1 MSKSL
6 IQVGCNI
13 GDEHI
18 FQLIKDEQINLCIF
32 IDANKTALEQCLQNS
47 KEFFKDANWEAKFEF
62 INCAVSNLPDEELE
76 FHIPNDEHGHNGG
89 SSLFAN
95 MVEQDYM
102 LEMQSKL
109 DKVCN
114 GIDVMS
120 DKQEQM
126 SEDIAKIK
134 EAVYNPDQGLYARI
148 RELETWKRTSSRMIW
163 TLFTTMIGLI
173 GAFIL
178 KNLGV

>member
-1 MSKSL
+1 
-6 IQVGCNI
+6 
-13 GDEHI
+13 
-18 FQLIKDEQINLCIF
+18 
-32 IDANKTALEQCLQNS
+32 
-47 KEFFKDANWEAKFEF
+47 
-62 INCAVSNLPDEELE
+62 
-76 FHIPNDEHGHNGG
+76 
-89 SSLFAN
+89 

-109 DKVCN
+109 DRVCN

-126 SEDIAKIK
+126 SADIAKIK

-163 TLFTTMIGLI
+163 TLFTTLIGLI

-178 KNLGV
+178 KNLGS

>member
-1 MSKSL
+1 
-6 IQVGCNI
+6 
-13 GDEHI
+13 
-18 FQLIKDEQINLCIF
+18 
-32 IDANKTALEQCLQNS
+32 
-47 KEFFKDANWEAKFEF
+47 
-62 INCAVSNLPDEELE
+62 
-76 FHIPNDEHGHNGG
+76 
-89 SSLFAN
+89 
-95 MVEQDYM
+95 MVEQDYL

-114 GIDVMS
+114 GIEVMS

-148 RELETWKRTSSRMIW
+148 RELEAWRRTSSRMIW
-163 TLFTTMIGLI
+163 TLFTTIIGLI

>member
-1 MSKSL
+1 
-6 IQVGCNI
+6 
-13 GDEHI
+13 
-18 FQLIKDEQINLCIF
+18 
-32 IDANKTALEQCLQNS
+32 
-47 KEFFKDANWEAKFEF
+47 
-62 INCAVSNLPDEELE
+62 
-76 FHIPNDEHGHNGG
+76 
-89 SSLFAN
+89 

-114 GIDVMS
+114 GIEVMS
-120 DKQEQM
+120 GKQEQM
-126 SEDIAKIK
+126 SDDIAKIN

-178 KNLGV
+178 KNLGI

>member
-1 MSKSL
+1 MS
-6 IQVGCNI
+6 
-13 GDEHI
+13 
-18 FQLIKDEQINLCIF
+18 EQREYL
-32 IDANKTALEQCLQNS
+32 LEL
-47 KEFFKDANWEAKFEF
+47 
-62 INCAVSNLPDEELE
+62 
-76 FHIPNDEHGHNGG
+76 
-89 SSLFAN
+89 
-95 MVEQDYM
+95 
-102 LEMQSKL
+102 QSKL

-120 DKQEQM
+120 DKQELM
-126 SEDIAKIK
+126 SVDIGKIK

-178 KNLGV
+178 KNLGS

>member
-1 MSKSL
+1 
-6 IQVGCNI
+6 
-13 GDEHI
+13 
-18 FQLIKDEQINLCIF
+18 
-32 IDANKTALEQCLQNS
+32 
-47 KEFFKDANWEAKFEF
+47 
-62 INCAVSNLPDEELE
+62 
-76 FHIPNDEHGHNGG
+76 
-89 SSLFAN
+89 

-114 GIDVMS
+114 GIEVMS

-126 SEDIAKIK
+126 SEDIGKIK

-178 KNLGV
+178 KNLGS

>member
-1 MSKSL
+1 
-6 IQVGCNI
+6 
-13 GDEHI
+13 
-18 FQLIKDEQINLCIF
+18 
-32 IDANKTALEQCLQNS
+32 
-47 KEFFKDANWEAKFEF
+47 
-62 INCAVSNLPDEELE
+62 
-76 FHIPNDEHGHNGG
+76 
-89 SSLFAN
+89 

-126 SEDIAKIK
+126 SSDIAKIK

>member
-1 MSKSL
+1 
-6 IQVGCNI
+6 
-13 GDEHI
+13 
-18 FQLIKDEQINLCIF
+18 
-32 IDANKTALEQCLQNS
+32 
-47 KEFFKDANWEAKFEF
+47 
-62 INCAVSNLPDEELE
+62 
-76 FHIPNDEHGHNGG
+76 
-89 SSLFAN
+89 

-178 KNLGV
+178 KNLGG